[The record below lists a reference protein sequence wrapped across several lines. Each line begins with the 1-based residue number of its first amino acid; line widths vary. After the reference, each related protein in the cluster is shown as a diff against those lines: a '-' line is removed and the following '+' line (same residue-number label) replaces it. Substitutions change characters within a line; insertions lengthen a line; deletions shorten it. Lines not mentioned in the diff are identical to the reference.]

1 MAQISLDIAIPA
13 VRVGFFSGWPIHQD
27 LVPAEQKKE
36 SRSIRLEEVYR
47 RKSSYDQR
55 LFQGCCQK
63 PREWSTWRPLV
74 IGNAATRGRR
84 TQFKTNV
91 QRNTRLTNHRSASH
105 LHKSNNR
112 CIRHTQQRQQRRRRQ
127 TDGPGPVAPKTKWQ
141 LLHSWRPSPDLNG
154 LGRFVEKKNKQTKEC
169 NGWSIVIWDP
179 IDCSVAHLIGAR
191 ERASIETQTTPSMN
205 GINGAVNIV
214 RSTFKL
220 RDGYYSRS

>member
-74 IGNAATRGRR
+74 IGNAAPGAEEPNLKRTATGIRGLLITAQSRI
-84 TQFKTNV
+84 
-91 QRNTRLTNHRSASH
+91 
-105 LHKSNNR
+105 
-112 CIRHTQQRQQRRRRQ
+112 CIRATTGASDTHN
-127 TDGPGPVAPKTKWQ
+127 
-141 LLHSWRPSPDLNG
+141 NG
-154 LGRFVEKKNKQTKEC
+154 NSDVEDKQTAPGLWPRKQ
-169 NGWSIVIWDP
+169 NGSCCIPGDL
-179 IDCSVAHLIGAR
+179 HLI
-191 ERASIETQTTPSMN
+191 
-205 GINGAVNIV
+205 
-214 RSTFKL
+214 
-220 RDGYYSRS
+220 

>member
-84 TQFKTNV
+84 TQFKTNG
-91 QRNTRLTNHRSASH
+91 QRNTRLTNHRSESH

-154 LGRFVEKKNKQTKEC
+154 LGRFVEKKTNKRKNATV
-169 NGWSIVIWDP
+169 GPSSFGIRSIAPWRTSLV
-179 IDCSVAHLIGAR
+179 H
-191 ERASIETQTTPSMN
+191 
-205 GINGAVNIV
+205 VNV
-214 RSTFKL
+214 RQSK
-220 RDGYYSRS
+220 RKQNHQ